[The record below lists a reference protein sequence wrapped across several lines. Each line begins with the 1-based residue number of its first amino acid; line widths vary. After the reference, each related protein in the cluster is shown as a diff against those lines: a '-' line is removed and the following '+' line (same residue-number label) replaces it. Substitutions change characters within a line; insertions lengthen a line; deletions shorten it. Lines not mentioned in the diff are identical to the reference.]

1 MGTAPHPTAR
11 GLLVWMQA
19 NPGRLR
25 ALLDAEAA
33 GSDDLAPAGDPAV
46 RAHLGFVAAALA
58 ANAAPAAAASLESF
72 AGSLGATLDAREPL
86 VDVALKVIGETT
98 AFELG
103 LQFGDEVTEDPGIRE
118 MIDRRMRIGAW
129 TRVFLDALD
138 EARAGEEPI
147 APAVLAWMGEHQV
160 QLADTIFS
168 MDRRAKEGEIAR
180 GGPDAV
186 ANPEVVN
193 RIGQAAMLQAHTRF
207 LVEGLAEHL

>member
-33 GSDDLAPAGDPAV
+33 GSGDLAPAGDPAV

-58 ANAAPAAAASLESF
+58 ANASPAAAASLESF
-72 AGSLGATLDAREPL
+72 AGSLGETLDAREAL
-86 VDVALKVIGETT
+86 VDDALKVIGETT

-103 LQFGDEVTEDPGIRE
+103 LQFGDEATEDPGIRE
-118 MIDRRMRIGAW
+118 MIDRRIRIAAW

-138 EARAGEEPI
+138 EARAGKEPV
-147 APAVLAWMGEHQV
+147 APAVLAWMGERQA

-168 MDRRAKEGEIAR
+168 MDRRAKEGEMTR

-207 LVEGLAEHL
+207 LVEGLAAHL